1 MTLVSDHS
9 YAYLILPAGYTLNKK
24 EITAGDG
31 RVVTYRSI
39 QVIQLP
45 AGEIEAF
52 IANLTLP
59 LVMKVMDDFYLFDYG
74 EETDEIYR
82 SFFDYIS
89 SRYERLIDKKLNSE
103 LISQY
108 FTRIEA
114 EFPTKTLLQ
123 VLDLGSGSGISAI
136 VKKENPAWS
145 GISLYGHDISPHMER
160 LSKQAGLQMLNARAL
175 ARHEDYYFDAVF
187 GSYSF
192 HFIKGRPTYELIWQ
206 KLRIGGIVIA
216 NFHKQI
222 GLVNALE
229 FFGSVRADIALL
241 ATYGKSEIYLFRK
254 TASPFISQAETQ
266 DIIAG
271 LLHTDIEIGQLL
283 KYLIRYALLP
293 SYELEGLLVFLKADV
308 VRLKSFFCYLTVA
321 TWEYGSLELYD
332 KIYVLDC
339 GGIRLEFSRE
349 NRLSHEEFN
358 PALLIALLIHNDDDR
373 SNTSP
378 IYLPIGESVRVTI
391 RSAKLK
397 QLFEQAN
404 ADNLS
409 IESARATIFANSAS
423 YMGSKKSLRHFLF
436 AAIKCLVPSS
446 YVALDLM
453 CGAGAVSSILAMRYP
468 TWVSDAMSF
477 SRILAVVQGNGFS
490 TAKAEDVL
498 EKLRPYV
505 TRNLAEL
512 EERYQPALTAE
523 DDAFHRRINA
533 ENKLAYSEF
542 CQQYAFDS
550 RKYQERYRA
559 KQSQRQ
565 DLPFELFS
573 IAYSNIFFGVKQALQ
588 IDSLRYA
595 IEQLQDSGER
605 IWALGAMIA
614 TVSAVGNT
622 YAGHFAQPKY
632 KDAASLSDNEFIRL
646 IEQRSLSVLSEFEA
660 RLRAFAHESKSKQ
673 LSVIQ
678 PIDGPWPNAV
688 AGFIKEFKTLDKFV
702 YIDAPYTR
710 DEYSRYY
717 HVLETLVDY
726 KYYNLTG
733 LGRIPDKKTGARF
746 RSDFFTRDVGKL
758 KREFL
763 AMFTVLLEN
772 GCSCGWS
779 YSNSGAADC
788 LEIIYEVVAKTQCS
802 VESFEIPYEYKG
814 QGGRAPKQ
822 IKEYYIHFS
831 PKPNQ

>member
-1 MTLVSDHS
+1 MTPVSDHS
-9 YAYLILPAGYTLNKK
+9 YGYLILPAGYRLNH
-24 EITAGDG
+24 EEVTASDG

-39 QVIQLP
+39 QVIQLQ
-45 AGEIEAF
+45 AGAIEAF
-52 IANLTLP
+52 MTDLALP

-89 SRYERLIDKKLNSE
+89 SRYEHLIDKKLNSE
-103 LISQY
+103 LIAQY

-114 EFPTKTLLQ
+114 KFPAKAVLQ

-136 VKKENPAWS
+136 VKKENPTWS
-145 GISLYGHDISPHMER
+145 RISLYGHDISPQMES
-160 LSKQAGLQMLNARAL
+160 LSKQAGLQMLNARTL

-192 HFIKGRPTYELIWQ
+192 HFIKGRTTYELIWQ

-216 NFHKQI
+216 NFHKRI
-222 GLVNALE
+222 GLENALE
-229 FFGSVRADIALL
+229 FFESVRAEVALV
-241 ATYGKSEIYLFRK
+241 ATYGKSEIYQFRK

-271 LLHTDIEIGQLL
+271 LLHAEIETGQLL

-293 SYELEGLLVFLKADV
+293 SYELEGSLVFLKADV
-308 VRLKSFFCYLTVA
+308 VRLKPFFSFLTIA

-373 SNTSP
+373 SNISP
-378 IYLPIGESVRVTI
+378 IYFPIGESVRVTI

-397 QLFEQAN
+397 LLFEQAN
-404 ADNLS
+404 VDNLS

-436 AAIKCLVPSS
+436 AAIKSLVPSS

-477 SRILAVVQGNGFS
+477 SRILAVVQGSGFS
-490 TAKAEDVL
+490 TAKAELVL
-498 EKLRPYV
+498 EKLRPYIIQ
-505 TRNLAEL
+505 NLLEAEKWY
-512 EERYQPALTAE
+512 EPALIAE
-523 DDAFHRRINA
+523 DDAFHRRIGPD
-533 ENKLAYSEF
+533 NKLAYSEF
-542 CQQYAFDS
+542 CRQYAFDNPD
-550 RKYQERYRA
+550 YQEHYRV
-559 KQSQRQ
+559 KQSQGQ
-565 DLPFELFS
+565 DVPFELFA
-573 IAYSNIFFGVKQALQ
+573 IAYSNIFFGVKQSLQ

-595 IEQLQDSGER
+595 IEQLQDPGER

-646 IEQRSLSVLSEFEA
+646 VEQRSLSVLSEFEA
-660 RLRAFAHESKSKQ
+660 RLRAFAHESQSKQ
-673 LSVIQ
+673 LSLIQ
-678 PIDGPWPNAV
+678 PIDGPWPKAV
-688 AGFIKEFKTLDKFV
+688 AGFVKKFKTQNKFV

-733 LGRIPDKKTGARF
+733 LGRIPDKKSGARF
-746 RSDFFTRDVGKL
+746 RSNFFTRDVGKL

-763 AMFTVLLEN
+763 GMFTVLLEN
-772 GCSCGWS
+772 DCSCGWS
-779 YSNSGAADC
+779 YSNSAAADC
-788 LEIIYEVVAKTQCS
+788 LEIIYEVVARTQCS

-831 PKPNQ
+831 PKPK